1 MDLCFSPTKEESV
14 DDHIGDYYEP
24 DLLAAIFACI
34 SLVSYMVPANIRAMG
49 SGKYNLAM
57 YLGGKKKKKLGL
69 VSSEH
74 IFASA

>member
-1 MDLCFSPTKEESV
+1 M

-34 SLVSYMVPANIRAMG
+34 SLVSYMVPANIRVMG

-57 YLGGKKKKKLGL
+57 YLGGKKKKNQ
-69 VSSEH
+69 VW
-74 IFASA
+74 